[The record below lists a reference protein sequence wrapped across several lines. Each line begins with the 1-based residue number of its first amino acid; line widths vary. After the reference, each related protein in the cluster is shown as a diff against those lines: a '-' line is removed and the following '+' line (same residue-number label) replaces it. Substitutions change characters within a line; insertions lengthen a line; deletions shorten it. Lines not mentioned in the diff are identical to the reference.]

1 MCLIH
6 IKVRLII
13 HITVELYGVDHNAL
27 IKHEEINGLKLYF
40 VNYVRARAK
49 SSLQY
54 FIRLKLKT
62 VKAYSVVKSVNFTH
76 GYEYINRARKC

>member
-13 HITVELYGVDHNAL
+13 HITVEFYGFDHNAL
-27 IKHEEINGLKLYF
+27 IKNEEINELKLYF

-54 FIRLKLKT
+54 FIRLNLKT
-62 VKAYSVVKSVNFTH
+62 EEAYSVVKSVSFTY